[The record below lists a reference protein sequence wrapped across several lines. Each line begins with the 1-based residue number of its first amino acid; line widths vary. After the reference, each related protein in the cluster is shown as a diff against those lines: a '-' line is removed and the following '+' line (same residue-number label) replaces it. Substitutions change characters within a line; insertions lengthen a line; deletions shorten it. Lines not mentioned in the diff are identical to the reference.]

1 MRRSVVM
8 VAWHQLTHQKMKL
21 IAAVAGVVVAVML
34 MLVQLGIRQGVL
46 DNTVAFV
53 RLIDADLVIV
63 SPGTNTIFNSAQ
75 FPRRL
80 LIRMRNHAA
89 VEDVQEVY
97 RSAAMWKNPWNHIE
111 HPIGIYGVDA
121 EEPMLRLPGLSEHAS
136 DLRLMDRI
144 LFDGMSRDTYGP
156 VVSALEERGEVVA
169 ELNSRKV
176 HVIGHIDVGIA
187 ISNDGNVYTSR
198 ENFQRLF
205 PQRPAGSVDLG
216 LIRLDDDADVQ
227 KVMVELR
234 QLLGAEAK
242 LITQA
247 ELVASEISF
256 VRTNAPIDFIFGMGA
271 VVGFFIGAVVVY
283 QILYTEVTNHLPQFA
298 TLKAMGFTDGYLL
311 RLVLSEA
318 VILALFGYIPGF
330 FMALGLYR
338 VATKEIQMPF
348 TMTVDRGVGVL
359 VATLLMCCISAA
371 IAIRKAQT
379 ANPADVF

>member
-1 MRRSVVM
+1 MKRSVIM
-8 VAWHQLTHQKMKL
+8 VAWRQLTHQKMKL

-46 DNTVAFV
+46 DNTIAFV

-63 SPGTNTIFNSAQ
+63 SPSTNTIFNSAQ

-80 LIRMRNHAA
+80 MWRMKNHAA

-97 RSAAMWKNPWNHIE
+97 RAAAMWRNPWNHIE
-111 HPIGIYGVDA
+111 HPIGIYGLDA
-121 EEPMLRLPGLSEHAS
+121 DEPMLNLPGLEEQAGNI
-136 DLRLMDRI
+136 RLMDRI

-156 VVSALEERGEVVA
+156 VVAELEKGEVVA

-176 HVIGHIDVGIA
+176 HVVGHIDVGIA
-187 ISNDGNVYTSR
+187 IANDGNVYTTR
-198 ENFQRLF
+198 ENFLRVF
-205 PQRPAGSVDLG
+205 PQRPAGSIDLG
-216 LIRLDDDADVQ
+216 LIRLQGGADVQ
-227 KVMVELR
+227 QVLKEVR
-234 QLLGAEAK
+234 PLLGEEAK
-242 LITQA
+242 ILTQPD
-247 ELVASEISF
+247 LVASEISF

-271 VVGFFIGAVVVY
+271 VVGFFIGGVVVY

-318 VILALFGYIPGF
+318 VLLSLFGYLPGF

-338 VATKEIQMPF
+338 VATDEIQMPF
-348 TMTVDRGVGVL
+348 TMTAARAIGVFI
-359 VATLLMCCISAA
+359 ATLVMCCISAA